1 MSAEFHEVRK
11 KPQQELK
18 MATGGNG
25 GKIQKY
31 LYDKN
36 QLVLIS

>member
-25 GKIQKY
+25 GKIK
-31 LYDKN
+31 K
-36 QLVLIS
+36 ISI